1 VAALVISWQE
11 WDPALCLEVAADLA
25 LEDFLVVLTDRDK
38 TAPVPGAAKKLLLG
52 IHVITLDQ

>member
-1 VAALVISWQE
+1 VISWQE